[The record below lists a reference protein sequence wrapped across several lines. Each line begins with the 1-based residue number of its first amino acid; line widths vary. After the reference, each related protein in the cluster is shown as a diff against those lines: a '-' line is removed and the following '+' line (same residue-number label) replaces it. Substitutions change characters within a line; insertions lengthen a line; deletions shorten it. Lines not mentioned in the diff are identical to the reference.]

1 MGKDRPDEER
11 TEDEDE
17 GDEEMEDDDSDSDDS
32 SSSGSDSDGSSSSDS
47 DSDSDSDDDIKSK
60 SKGAKTTY
68 TTATPDKKVAPKM
81 SLAEAAEADG
91 SPKKSKKA
99 PAKDNTPAQEKKK
112 TPSKAEPKK
121 PSNGKKADDADDDDD
136 DLETAKREVHRTD
149 AWYVVRVFGD
159 GDPKVIRA
167 VAIQRKFLCF
177 GDDERATT
185 ILEYDD
191 DYLQST
197 VMMVMPGDIAEA
209 VGMEGGI
216 VKARGLSKN
225 IITADA
231 KRMVDM
237 GLRRSGTMVLP
248 PAYVFEWLR
257 SIPGI
262 SKKAIA
268 RVEAAVNNPECYEV
282 SSKTVMNEVGPPKV
296 ARANPKSGSGGSR
309 AKKAKP
315 SHGSSSKKRKGS
327 AAGSASAAAANGDGE
342 DRARPLKRGR
352 FTFESDIVEF
362 LHILGQ
368 SLVDATEKYGAR
380 DA

>member
-17 GDEEMEDDDSDSDDS
+17 GDEVMEGDDSDSEGS

-60 SKGAKTTY
+60 GKGAKTVY
-68 TTATPDKKVAPKM
+68 ATATPEKKDAPKM
-81 SLAEAAEADG
+81 SLAEAAAADG
-91 SPKKSKKA
+91 SPKKPKK
-99 PAKDNTPAQEKKK
+99 PTAKDNAPGEEKKK
-112 TPSKAEPKK
+112 TPAKGESKK
-121 PSNGKKADDADDDDD
+121 PSNGKKADDDDDE
-136 DLETAKREVHRTD
+136 LETAKRDVHRTD
-149 AWYVVRVFGD
+149 AWYTVRVVVGGD
-159 GDPKVIRA
+159 KKVIRA
-167 VAIQRKFLCF
+167 VAIQREPLCF

-185 ILEYDD
+185 ILDYGD

-225 IITADA
+225 IITANA

-262 SKKAIA
+262 SKKSIA
-268 RVEAAVNNPECYEV
+268 RVEDAVNNPDCYDV
-282 SSKTVMNEVGPPKV
+282 SSKAVMNEVGPPKV

-315 SHGSSSKKRKGS
+315 SRGSTSKKRKGS
-327 AAGSASAAAANGDGE
+327 AAGSGSAAAADGDDE
-342 DRARPLKRGR
+342 DRVRPLKRGR
-352 FTFESDIVEF
+352 FTSESDIVEF

-368 SLVDATEKYGAR
+368 SLVDATEKYGTR